1 MAVVLSPHEGPGA
14 LADVLR
20 ELAEQRLNVATIESM
35 PMAQESQDS
44 HVFLVIEGHVT
55 DRSIVLAFERLRKLV
70 RALKVV
76 GGYAIAV

>member
-1 MAVVLSPHEGPGA
+1 
-14 LADVLR
+14 
-20 ELAEQRLNVATIESM
+20 
-35 PMAQESQDS
+35 MAQESQDS